1 MKRSLIIVPNRSSAL
16 QSFWEREYWDPFM
29 RNEAQEKTAI
39 RYIESNLVKAKLCRV
54 AEEWGVSSAR
64 FRDGYRWL
72 VIPDAI

>member
-1 MKRSLIIVPNRSSAL
+1 
-16 QSFWEREYWDPFM
+16 M